1 MHFLLYLT
9 ANDFVQDEFCY
20 ENQSFINLRLEQNNL
35 HYWGGNQLSKPP
47 QDH

>member
-20 ENQSFINLRLEQNNL
+20 ENQSFINLRLEQKKSAL
-35 HYWGGNQLSKPP
+35 LGRQPIK
-47 QDH
+47 